1 MSGGSCHLKRKKVLI
16 KNSLTLICGGLIL
29 LFSISSIEAE
39 EGKLFPFPL
48 AEAEKAVSD
57 WLQSKGFQI
66 SRLSAVSGQVQIK
79 GIKNKEIWTVFC
91 QIYSPLA
98 SLIKVSYEKEGR
110 IDQNSLAEFW
120 FFIEQ
125 YGRSPGEGQRQA
137 TYPSSI
143 FSLLSEAVV
152 CIQARMGEVPVQF
165 SGFII
170 NEEGAIIST
179 AHDLEKLK
187 EVKIILKNGEELSGS
202 LVRKDFQRD
211 LSLIK
216 VPGHFKNY
224 ILWREGRR
232 ILQLG
237 EKVHMLSCS
246 NRNEGEFIGGVVEE
260 VIRQKNK
267 LPLWR
272 VNMETL
278 PGSSGSP
285 VFDRYGNLVGIVKG
299 RLRGTDNIGF
309 LIPLSTLIEFIG
321 ETPLK

>member
-1 MSGGSCHLKRKKVLI
+1 MSGGSSHLKRKKELI
-16 KNSLTLICGGLIL
+16 KNWLTLIGGGLIL
-29 LFSISSIEAE
+29 IFFISPIKAE

-66 SRLSAVSGQVQIK
+66 SRISAESGQVQIK
-79 GIKNKEIWTVFC
+79 GTKNKEIWTIFC
-91 QIYSPLA
+91 QSYSPLA
-98 SLIKVSYEKEGR
+98 SLLKVSYEKEGR

-120 FFIEQ
+120 FFIKQ
-125 YGRSPGEGQRQA
+125 YGRSPAESRKRA
-137 TYPSSI
+137 TYSQSI

-152 CIQARMGEVPVQF
+152 CIQARVGMVPVQF

-170 NEEGAIIST
+170 NEKGAIIST

-202 LVRKDFQRD
+202 LVRKDYQRD

-216 VPGHFKNY
+216 VPAHLKNY
-224 ILWREGRR
+224 ILWWEGRKV
-232 ILQLG
+232 LQLG
-237 EKVHMLSCS
+237 EKVHMLSCP

-309 LIPLSTLIEFIG
+309 LIPLGTLIEFIS
-321 ETPLK
+321 ESPLK